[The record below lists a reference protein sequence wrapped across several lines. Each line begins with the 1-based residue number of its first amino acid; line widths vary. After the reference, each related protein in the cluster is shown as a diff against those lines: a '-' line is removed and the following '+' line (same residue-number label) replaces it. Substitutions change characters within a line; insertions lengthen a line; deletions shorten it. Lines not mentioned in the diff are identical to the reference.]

1 MPRLTCTVLRET
13 RVQIESSCET
23 YGRGLWEPLPGEPMD
38 RTKSNG
44 VINFIDEIL
53 NCVWPRCA

>member
-13 RVQIESSCET
+13 GVQIESSCEM

-38 RTKSNG
+38 TTKSNG
-44 VINFIDEIL
+44 IINFIDEIL
-53 NCVWPRCA
+53 NSVWPRCA